1 MATKDN
7 QDNNQNELQE
17 IVVKIPLY
25 QQQELSRDVKKHG
38 ELLARLDERLERM
51 DHDLFGNGQPG
62 TLKTMEQSIEA
73 TSKRV
78 LTLEK
83 SESHL
88 KGWVAG
94 VLAVALFIG
103 GFAEFLYHMGHA
115 AK

>member
-1 MATKDN
+1 MTKDES
-7 QDNNQNELQE
+7 QEPQEL
-17 IVVKIPLY
+17 VLRIPMY
-25 QQQELSRDVKKHG
+25 QQQELMRDVRKHG

-62 TLKTMEQSIEA
+62 TLKTMEDSIA
-73 TSKRV
+73 GTAKRV

-94 VLAVALFIG
+94 VVAIGLLIG
-103 GFAEFLYHMGHA
+103 GVAEFLYHVSH
-115 AK
+115 